1 MRKIDTIIIH
11 CSATKAW
18 QDFTAK
24 DIDSWHRKRG
34 FDGIGYHYVIRLNG
48 KIEKGRNVE
57 YPGAHCPDWN
67 TRSIGIC
74 YIGGLDANGKP
85 ADTRTKAQKR
95 ILYQLIR
102 ELQRDYPGVN
112 LVIGHRDTSPDLNR
126 NGVIEPCE
134 FVKACPCFDV
144 KEFMRTGH
152 SMLLPLLA
160 LLLLPFWLSAYGSVK
175 SVERRDMNCDSVEQL
190 HFAEHAASRVKQMQ
204 KIEEQEEEHME
215 ETVFVFTKD
224 TVTGDSFPSVMYP
237 AAPLMLMKRTVVGR
251 KVAKAVETEHDDIK
265 ETGGS
270 VKALSEMVKKETVV
284 DEKKRDVNRVWII
297 VGGVAIILWGL
308 AIRANIH
315 T

>member
-1 MRKIDTIIIH
+1 MAKVYISLGTNLGDKEQNLR
-11 CSATKAW
+11 
-18 QDFTAK
+18 TA
-24 DIDSWHRKRG
+24 
-34 FDGIGYHYVIRLNG
+34 V
-48 KIEKGRNVE
+48 
-57 YPGAHCPDWN
+57 
-67 TRSIGIC
+67 
-74 YIGGLDANGKP
+74 
-85 ADTRTKAQKR
+85 
-95 ILYQLIR
+95 
-102 ELQRDYPGVN
+102 
-112 LVIGHRDTSPDLNR
+112 
-126 NGVIEPCE
+126 
-134 FVKACPCFDV
+134 
-144 KEFMRTGH
+144 
-152 SMLLPLLA
+152 
-160 LLLLPFWLSAYGSVK
+160 
-175 SVERRDMNCDSVEQL
+175 
-190 HFAEHAASRVKQMQ
+190 Q